1 MKIKTTSIIGYT
13 GTLILLFLFLCSSI
27 FAQVPVTLNYQAVLR
42 DGTGIIKANTTA
54 SIVVTLHQGSDT
66 GTEVYTESH
75 NATTNSLGLVNL
87 EIGSKDETNFALVDW
102 SNGPYFVE
110 IEVDGTWMGT
120 SELLTVPYALYAVN
134 GTPGPKGD
142 QGDPGPQGEKGDP
155 GDTKWEDITGGINY
169 NLGNVGVGTSNPS
182 EKLDV
187 EGSVE
192 IDGNY
197 TYEAEKTRYYS
208 LSSHHFTSNY
218 PTVGL
223 LRNNARFIYFSTGSG
238 IAVASAGINLPDGA
252 VVTSVTAYLLDSD
265 PGENTTLYLRWYKH
279 NGTFGTMASCATT
292 DAESSAAQFIRTDN
306 TIEDATI
313 NNSTTTYYLD
323 WFGSASN
330 SLIKLQSVKI
340 AYTVSKAD

>member
-1 MKIKTTSIIGYT
+1 MKRKTTSIIGYT

-42 DGTGIIKANTTA
+42 DGAGIIKANTTS

-155 GDTKWEDITGGINY
+155 GDTKWEDVTGGINY
-169 NLGNVGVGTSNPS
+169 NLGNVGVGTSSPS

-223 LRNNARFIYFSTGSG
+223 RRSNARYIYFSTGSG

-252 VVTSVTAYLLDSD
+252 VVTSVTAYLLDND
-265 PGENTTLYLRWYKH
+265 PGDRTILYLRWYKH
-279 NGTFGTMASCATT
+279 DDTFGTMASCATT

-330 SLIKLQSVKI
+330 SLIKLQSVRI